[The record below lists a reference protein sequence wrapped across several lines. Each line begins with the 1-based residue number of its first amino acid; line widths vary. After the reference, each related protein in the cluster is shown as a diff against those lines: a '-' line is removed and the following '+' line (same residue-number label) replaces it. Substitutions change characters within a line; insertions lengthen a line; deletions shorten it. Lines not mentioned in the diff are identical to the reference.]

1 MRYQLKLM
9 DTLSGTG
16 CFAALPEPNLSF
28 SEVLSHLERYPYDE
42 FMHRH
47 MLDMLGKHRT
57 RKIEKLITEI
67 KGNPNKKVLAALIYE
82 ACLTYPKLA
91 PLKEQI
97 EKEFD
102 AHDLKD
108 FSPTL
113 HLRSHLLTDQSLHNQ
128 WTSILSAN
136 MEEHAELPAPEES
149 GLPLLYQKDELPAKV
164 SIDASVVR
172 ISLEKEGKIPPAK
185 ERASIVEVTAHAM
198 KQLKAIDVFLG
209 PQMRQKGCLS
219 PAAVLQHWQVKTRTD
234 IGSFSNSL
242 DAIQTSYGRGFS
254 LINAQVS
261 CAMEVVERVSSYGS
275 IGKAGILNRVNPC
288 PVVKGTYEEVS
299 KNNEALDPSTLSLEY
314 PYEGQ
319 SLWWMEAEKF
329 NGTEYKKILI
339 PIQHVFLFCN
349 LDEQNLFSG
358 LSSTGLAS
366 GNTFAEA
373 KLSGLLEVLERDSD
387 STIPFDKEK
396 CFRIESDNAEINKH
410 LNDLKDSGIQVWFQ
424 DMTSELGVPC
434 YRAFAVGKHGDINKG
449 GGCNLDGKRALLS
462 ALTEVPYPF
471 PGPATMDCPEGLPLR
486 KLEDLPDLST
496 GSTQGDVMVLETL
509 LTKNDYYPIYADLTR
524 KDLGIP
530 VARAIIPGLE
540 IVSDMDKFS
549 RVSPRL
555 YRNYLEIKNLL

>member
-16 CFAALPEPNLSF
+16 CFAALPIPNLSF
-28 SEVLSHLERYPYDE
+28 SEVLKHLEEHPYDE

-67 KGNPNKKVLAALIYE
+67 KGDPNKKVLAALIYE
-82 ACLTYPKLA
+82 ACLTHPKLA
-91 PLKEQI
+91 SLKDKVEQ
-97 EKEFD
+97 EFD
-102 AHDLKD
+102 SQELKN
-108 FSPTL
+108 FTPTL
-113 HLRSHLLTDQSLHNQ
+113 HLRSHQLADQPLHNQ
-128 WTSILSAN
+128 WTLVLSEN
-136 MEEHAELPAPEES
+136 MEEHKDLPTPEET
-149 GLPLLYQKDELPAKV
+149 GLPLLYEIDNLPPKIFINA
-164 SIDASVVR
+164 ASVKA
-172 ISLEKEGKIPPAK
+172 SLEKEGKLPPAK
-185 ERASIVEVTAHAM
+185 ERAPIADVTAHAM
-198 KQLKAIDVFLG
+198 KQLEALEVFLG

-219 PAAVLQHWQVKTRTD
+219 PAAVLQHWQIKTKSD
-234 IGSFSNSL
+234 NGSFSNSL

-254 LINAQVS
+254 LINAQIS

-275 IGKAGILNRVNPC
+275 IGKAGVLNRTNPS
-288 PVVKGTYEEVS
+288 PVIQGSYEEVS
-299 KNNEALDPSTLSLEY
+299 KDNNALNPSTISLEY

-329 NGTEYKKILI
+329 NGEEYEQVLI
-339 PIQHVFLFCN
+339 PVQHVFLFCN

-373 KLSGLLEVLERDSD
+373 QLSGLLEVLERDSD
-387 STIPFDKEK
+387 STLPFDKER
-396 CFRIESDNAEINKH
+396 CFTIESDNAEVQKH
-410 LNDLKDSGIQVWFQ
+410 LGDLKDLGINVWFQ

-434 YRAFAVGKHGDINKG
+434 YRAFAVGRLGDINKG

-471 PGPATMDCPEGLPLR
+471 PGPATAPCPEGLPVR
-486 KLEDLPDLST
+486 KLEDLPDFST
-496 GSTQGDVMVLETL
+496 GSADGDVMVLENL
-509 LTKNDYYPIYADLTR
+509 LAKNEFYPIYVDLTR

-530 VARAIIPGLE
+530 VTRAIIPGLE
-540 IVSDMDKFS
+540 IISDMDKFS
-549 RVSPRL
+549 RISPRL
-555 YRNYLEIKNLL
+555 FRNYLEIKKVL

>member
-16 CFAALPEPNLSF
+16 CFAALPVPNLSF
-28 SEVLSHLERYPYDE
+28 SEVLSHLEKYPYDE

-57 RKIEKLITEI
+57 RKIEKLISEI
-67 KGNPNKKVLAALIYE
+67 KDDSSKKVLAALIYE
-82 ACLTYPKLA
+82 ASLTYPKLA
-91 PLKEQI
+91 SIKEQI

-102 AHDLKD
+102 AQDLKD
-108 FSPTL
+108 YSPTL
-113 HLRSHLLTDQSLHNQ
+113 HLRSHLSADQSLQNQ
-128 WTSILSAN
+128 WTLILAAN
-136 MEEHAELPAPEES
+136 MEEHANLPTPEEA
-149 GLPLLYQKDELPAKV
+149 GLPLLYETDELPAKM
-164 SIDASVVR
+164 SIDASAVR
-172 ISLEKEGKIPPAK
+172 STLEKEDKLPPAK
-185 ERASIVEVTAHAM
+185 ERAPIVEVTAHAM
-198 KQLKAIDVFLG
+198 KQLEAIDVFLG

-234 IGSFSNSL
+234 LGLFSNSL

-275 IGKAGILNRVNPC
+275 IGKAGILNRVNPS
-288 PVVKGTYEEVS
+288 PVVKGTYDEVS
-299 KNNEALDPSTLSLEY
+299 KDSKVLDPSILSLEY

-319 SLWWMEAEKF
+319 SLWWMEAERF
-329 NGTEYKKILI
+329 SGTEYEKILI
-339 PIQHVFLFCN
+339 PVQHVFLFCN

-366 GNTFAEA
+366 GNTFTEA

-387 STIPFDKEK
+387 STVLFNRDK
-396 CFRIESDNAEINKH
+396 CFRIESDNSEINKH
-410 LNDLKDSGIQVWFQ
+410 LSNLKESGIQVWFQ
-424 DMTSELGVPC
+424 DMTSGLGVPC

-449 GGCNLDGKRALLS
+449 GGCNLNGKQALLS

-471 PGPATMDCPEGLPLR
+471 PGPATMPCPEGLPVR

-509 LTKNDYYPIYADLTR
+509 LVKNNYYPIYADLTR

-530 VARAIIPGLE
+530 VTRAIIPGLE

-549 RVSPRL
+549 RISPRL
-555 YRNYLEIKNLL
+555 YRNYLEIKKLL